1 MEEQS
6 FSLLAFTKSFI
17 SDGGVFMWVILLI
30 WITGLAL
37 SVYKFLSLKSLDVNG
52 DKLFDKV
59 KGSVLKNDVESAIAF
74 CSNSKA
80 VLAKIMRSGL
90 KRANED
96 RVLIEDAVSTSI
108 MEHTPKL
115 TYHLSYISLIANVS
129 TLVGLLGTIQ
139 GLIISFAGVADA
151 DPSMKAKIL
160 AMGIAK
166 AMNTTAF
173 GLVSAIT
180 VMTLHTWLTN
190 KAVKMNDKID
200 EVSGKLVD
208 LLGVKRKKEQKQ
220 VG

>member
-1 MEEQS
+1 
-6 FSLLAFTKSFI
+6 
-17 SDGGVFMWVILLI
+17 MWVILLI

-37 SVYKFLSLKSLDVNG
+37 SIYKFLTLYSLDING
-52 DKLFDKV
+52 GKLFDQIKAH
-59 KGSVLKNDVESAIAF
+59 VLKNDVQGALAL
-74 CSNSKA
+74 CSNSKS
-80 VLAKIMRSGL
+80 VLAKIARSGL

-96 RVLIEDAVSTSI
+96 RALIEDAVSTSI
-108 MEHTPKL
+108 MEQTPQL
-115 TYHLSYISLIANVS
+115 TYQLSYISLVANVS

-151 DPSMKAKIL
+151 DPSMKAKVL

-180 VMTLHTWLTN
+180 VMTLHTILSN

-208 LLGVKRKKEQKQ
+208 LLGVKRKKEDQK